1 MLGTNFKQI
10 PTSIK
15 IGKPDQERN
24 KTKHKA
30 NFDVFL
36 GPCSS
41 ELLLSLA
48 FTRTLAHTGSG
59 HCCR

>member
-15 IGKPDQERN
+15 TGKLDRERN

-36 GPCSS
+36 GPCSKS
-41 ELLLSLA
+41 ELLLSIGIHKDTCSHRIRPL
-48 FTRTLAHTGSG
+48 L
-59 HCCR
+59 